1 MCGLTITICTYVK
14 TTMWELLFV
23 TYIAAIMCL
32 EDKKKYKSLC
42 KKLVLAFDPSKRFN
56 RRKEIYD
63 SILKNV

>member
-32 EDKKKYKSLC
+32 EDKKYKSLF

-56 RRKEIYD
+56 RMKEIYE